1 MTRAEKISAIYA
13 EMANKEDS
21 FWLRFIAKFQDYK
34 DKYFDARELTTLFW
48 REDEDWKVFREAI
61 TDGGLLKNHYYLD
74 EDAWYIPHIKRG
86 EVLKIIWH
94 PVMIG
99 DVMQYL
105 EDKSQSQIVEHED
118 DEDKDWFYSREAY
131 YEDVAEISDCWR
143 DKRLS
148 IDEQSDECIDFIYS
162 LIQN

>member
-1 MTRAEKISAIYA
+1 MTREEKLEAIYK

-48 REDEDWKVFREAI
+48 REDEDWEVFREAI

-86 EVLKIIWH
+86 GSIKNHLTSCNDWRCVGLDWTVLIWTRTIRRIH
-94 PVMIG
+94 
-99 DVMQYL
+99 
-105 EDKSQSQIVEHED
+105 
-118 DEDKDWFYSREAY
+118 WA
-131 YEDVAEISDCWR
+131 
-143 DKRLS
+143 
-148 IDEQSDECIDFIYS
+148 
-162 LIQN
+162 